1 MLRWRLLSAAVMIA
15 IAVTAVAADYQ
26 SETPAGLWLLPIG
39 LAVALLAADELDALL
54 AGPVPPLQRAQVA
67 GVTAA
72 AFLVMALPVWYPLV
86 AGAYPIDCPVGRA
99 GWLGAGV
106 LVGGVLWFLHE
117 VAWFDSQDE
126 HRAQRIARHV
136 LSLVYPTALLGTA
149 IVLRQAGDR
158 GYGLSMVVAVIAV
171 TKMSDAGAYF
181 GGRTFGR
188 RRLAPVLSPKKTWEG
203 ALAGL
208 LAGVITAAVY
218 FAWIGPACFGTEPLR
233 GGAIARSALFGVV
246 VVVAGVW
253 GDLFESLLKR
263 DAGKKDSSSWLPG
276 LGGILDTIDSLLFA
290 FPVAW
295 ALAVLDWSG
304 TGGQ

>member
-1 MLRWRLLSAAVMIA
+1 MRWRLLSAAVMIA
-15 IAVTAVAADYQ
+15 IAVTAVAVDHQ

-54 AGPVPPLQRAQVA
+54 AGPVPALQRAQVA

-86 AGAYPIDCPVGRA
+86 AGAYPVDCPVGRA
-99 GWLGAGV
+99 GWLGVGV
-106 LVGGVLWFLHE
+106 LFGGVLWFLHE
-117 VAWFDSQDE
+117 VAWFDSQDVQ
-126 HRAQRIARHV
+126 RAQRIARHV
-136 LSLVYPTALLGTA
+136 LSLVYPTTLLGTA
-149 IVLRQAGDR
+149 IMLRQSGER

-218 FAWIGPACFGTEPLR
+218 FAWIGPAYFGTEPLR